1 MPGRIAQ
8 TFIDEL
14 IGRADIVELIASRVA
29 LKKAGHEYKAC
40 CPFHDEK
47 TPSFW
52 VSPNKQFY
60 HCFGCGAHGTVIG
73 FLMEYDRLP
82 FPEAIEELAGR
93 LGLEVQYED
102 ASASSSA
109 RPDARESAAQADAA
123 RALYELMARVAEHFR
138 AQLASSERARSY
150 AQQRG
155 LSQEIIE
162 RFGIGYASDS
172 WNELLRR
179 FGANERAQRD
189 LAAAGLIVEHERD
202 GPAQGARDAPYQ
214 PHYYDRFRD
223 RLMFPIRDTRGR
235 VIAFGGRVMGSGE
248 PKYLNSPET
257 VLFHKGKELYGLYES
272 RLARTKLS
280 RLLIVEGYMDT
291 VRLHQHGLP
300 YAVAT
305 LGTATTPEHVRSA
318 LRLVSEIVFCFDGD
332 RAGRA
337 AAWRALQNV
346 LPEVRAGREVRFLF
360 LPDGE
365 DPDSLVG
372 REGGASFEARLS
384 SSVPLSEY
392 LIAELSAQ
400 TDIAHADGK
409 ARFIALAGPL
419 LEKLPTGVYREL
431 LLERMAQ
438 VLQLSAS
445 RLQQWL
451 MGREPPAVAASVS
464 ARWAPGAARLPGRP
478 DSGRTSAAGG
488 RGSLVTQAITLLLH
502 FPAAASEVKAPQR
515 TALQRLEQPAAA
527 VLSELLVQQIAQPAA
542 SMAQTLERWRERPE
556 YRRLCELATAAP
568 LVQDASA
575 AARELCEAI
584 QRLIDGELRR
594 RLETLIGKARDQGLS
609 EAEKAELQ
617 SLTVDQRRG
626 MAAPAAGTPPPG

>member
-14 IGRADIVELIASRVA
+14 IARADIVELIGSRVP

-60 HCFGCGAHGTVIG
+60 HCFGCGAHGTAIG

-93 LGLEVQYED
+93 LGLPVQYEETGD
-102 ASASSSA
+102 NATRA
-109 RPDARESAAQADAA
+109 ARELAAEADST
-123 RALYELMARVAEHFR
+123 RALYELMARVAAHFQ
-138 AQLASSERARSY
+138 AQLAASERARSY

-155 LSQEIIE
+155 LSAEIIE
-162 RFGIGYASDS
+162 RFAIGYANDS

-179 FGANERAQRD
+179 FGAGERAQRD
-189 LAAAGLIVEHERD
+189 LAAAGLIIEHERD
-202 GPAQGARDAPYQ
+202 GADRGGRET
-214 PHYYDRFRD
+214 HYYDRFRD

-257 VLFHKGKELYGLYES
+257 ALFHKGKELYGLYET
-272 RLARTKLS
+272 RLARTRLA

-291 VRLHQHGLP
+291 VRLHQHGLA

-305 LGTATTPEHVRSA
+305 LGTATTPDHVRSVF
-318 LRLVSEIVFCFDGD
+318 RLVSEVVFCFDGD

-372 REGGASFEARLS
+372 REGGPAFETRLVAA
-384 SSVPLSEY
+384 VPLSEY
-392 LIAELSAQ
+392 LIGELSGQ
-400 TDIAHADGK
+400 TDITHADGK
-409 ARFIALAGPL
+409 ARFIALARPL
-419 LEKLPTGVYREL
+419 VERLETGVYREL

-438 VLQLSAS
+438 ALQVSS
-445 RLQQWL
+445 PRLQQWL
-451 MGREPPAVAASVS
+451 AGRGS
-464 ARWAPGAARLPGRP
+464 PGAAVAQTTAAPRRATRLHA
-478 DSGRTSAAGG
+478 TG
-488 RGSLVTQAITLLLH
+488 RGSLTTQAVTLLLH
-502 FPAAASEVKAPQR
+502 FPSAAGAVTVAQR
-515 TALQRLEQPAAA
+515 AALERLGQPTA
-527 VLSELLVQQIAQPAA
+527 VLGELLAQQIAQPAA
-542 SMAQTLERWRERPE
+542 SMAQTLERWRDRPE
-556 YRRLCELATAAP
+556 YRRLGELAAATP
-568 LVQDASA
+568 LVTDAIA

-584 QRLIDGELRR
+584 QRLIEGEQRQ
-594 RLETLIGKARDQGLS
+594 RLESLIEKARKEGLS
-609 EAEKAELQ
+609 GTEKAELQ
-617 SLTVDQRRG
+617 SLTVDQRTGIGVTSRPV
-626 MAAPAAGTPPPG
+626 APG